1 MYEQLNIEDYQAQF
15 VNNQEADYDL
25 IDVREQKE
33 FVAGHLPSAIHLPLS
48 ELNLRMDE
56 VDKDKQIVLVCH
68 TGVRSEMAAK
78 ALSANGYDKLYNLLE
93 GTKGWVT
100 RGLSI
105 EA

>member
-1 MYEQLNIEDYQAQF
+1 MYEQLNIEDYQAHF
-15 VNNQEADYDL
+15 VNNQDADYVL

-33 FVAGHLPSAIHLPLS
+33 FVAGHLPNAIHLPLS

-56 VDKDKQIVLVCH
+56 VDKTKHIVLVCH
-68 TGVRSEMAAK
+68 TGVRSEMAAQ
-78 ALSANGYDKLYNLLE
+78 ALSANGYNNLYNLLE
-93 GTKGWVT
+93 GTKGWIN